1 MTPYIKH
8 QDRMICILRSGFFE
22 VFSYIEGRHIKFDT
36 LDACKNL
43 IDKEEKTL
51 NDEKQKLLNDKK
63 FIEETILER
72 LNFIDRPANIDE
84 IVEFIFNDI
93 EDTRDKDKSF
103 TCEDV
108 YIGFRRFL
116 EKDL

>member
-1 MTPYIKH
+1 MEIIYKKRVIKH
-8 QDRMICILRSGFFE
+8 LLSGGFE
-22 VFSYIEGRHIKFDT
+22 IYSYDDGRFIKFD
-36 LDACKNL
+36 D
-43 IDKEEKTL
+43 IDKCKELVDNEEKKEI
-51 NDEKQKLLNDKK
+51 EK
-63 FIEETILER
+63 TILER

-103 TCEDV
+103 TSEDV